1 MKKPI
6 FTNDLTER
14 AIKPGNS
21 IGLAWTSMGGATITI
36 ESIKV
41 AEKKDGGS
49 INMTGQLGEVMTE
62 SVQIAYSY
70 VRSIAKITAFLKI
83 ILQTL

>member
-1 MKKPI
+1 MKEELKEYARKIAADIIEKNKKTYNINIDSKDIEKYLKKPI

-21 IGLAWTSMGGATITI
+21 IGLAWTSMGATLTI

-41 AEKKDGGS
+41 AEKK
-49 INMTGQLGEVMTE
+49 TV
-62 SVQIAYSY
+62 VQ
-70 VRSIAKITAFLKI
+70 
-83 ILQTL
+83 